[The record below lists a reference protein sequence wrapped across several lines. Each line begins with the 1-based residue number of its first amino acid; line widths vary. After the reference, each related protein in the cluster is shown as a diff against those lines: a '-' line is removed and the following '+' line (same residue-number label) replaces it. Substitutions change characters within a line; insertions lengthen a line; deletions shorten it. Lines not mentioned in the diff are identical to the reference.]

1 MSLFHI
7 NRCFLS
13 KNIEELEYLI
23 NKTKTDFDVIG
34 ISKSRIKKNKYPKS
48 SINLKDYSFE
58 FRPTL
63 SSASCA
69 SLYSSSHLSNKIR
82 SDMSIYKSREVES
95 IFIEILNPK
104 KSNVIVGCIYHHSNM

>member
-34 ISKSRIKKNKYPKS
+34 ISKSRIKKNKYPKG

-58 FRPTL
+58 FRLTL

-69 SLYSSSHLSNKIR
+69 LLYGSSHLSNNTR
-82 SDMSIYKSREVES
+82 SDISIYKSREVES

>member
-13 KNIEELEYLI
+13 KNIEELEYLT

-34 ISKSRIKKNKYPKS
+34 SSKSRIKKNNCPKS
-48 SINLKDYSFE
+48 SINVKDYSFE
-58 FRPTL
+58 FHPTL

-69 SLYSSSHLSNKIR
+69 LLYGSSHLSNKTR
-82 SDMSIYKSREVES
+82 SDISIYKSREVES
-95 IFIEILNPK
+95 IFIELLNPK